1 MADVDILYMTRIQKQ
16 RFNDPMEYDRV
27 KNTYV
32 LRASMLEGS
41 RATMKILHPLPRV
54 GEIATDV
61 DDSPHAYYF
70 SQVENGVYARMAI
83 ICYLLGV
90 KK

>member
-1 MADVDILYMTRIQKQ
+1 
-16 RFNDPMEYDRV
+16 MEYERV

-32 LRASMLEGS
+32 LHAAMLEGV
-41 RATMKILHPLPRV
+41 RPTMKILHPLPRV
-54 GEIATDV
+54 GEIAQDV
-61 DDSPHAYYF
+61 DGSPHAYYF

>member
-1 MADVDILYMTRIQKQ
+1 
-16 RFNDPMEYDRV
+16 V

-32 LRASMLEGS
+32 LSADMLGGTKENM
-41 RATMKILHPLPRV
+41 RILHPLPRV

-61 DDSPHAYYF
+61 DGSPHAYYF
-70 SQVENGVYARMAI
+70 NQVENGVYARMAI
-83 ICYLLGV
+83 ICFLLGV